1 MKILRKMA
9 QAVGFMP
16 RDVVPTFV
24 RTTDSGE
31 SLSQSSAMALSAVWA
46 CVNLISGTIS
56 SLPLTVYRRGA
67 DGVERVDRTH
77 PLYRVLHDSPNF
89 DQTALDFWDFAA
101 AAVELWGNAYARPI
115 RNSAG
120 AIIALEPLPPDA
132 TTVKRG
138 ANGRLEYRWT
148 KDGKTFTAADRD
160 ILHIRGPGGDPRGGM
175 STLTFGAN
183 AMATARAADRS
194 AGTFF
199 RNGAKASG
207 VLTFEKWLSPEQRE
221 LAEAGF
227 AEKFLGAAN
236 SGKPI
241 ILEGGTTW
249 QQLSVNPDDAQLL
262 ETRSFSIEEVCRFFA
277 VPPVMIGHSSKVSSW
292 PSAVEQ
298 QVLMFMKFTLRR
310 RIKRIEMA
318 IEQQLLSPED
328 RAEGVSVRFNVE
340 GLLRADSAGRS
351 TFYRTMTQI
360 GAMTINEVRELEGLP
375 PVEGGEVPRI
385 QMQNQPINADPEN
398 ANAG

>member
-1 MKILRKMA
+1 MNILRKMA
-9 QAVGFMP
+9 QAIGFTP
-16 RDVVPTFV
+16 RDVPPAML
-24 RTTDSGE
+24 RATDSGE
-31 SLSQSSAMALSAVWA
+31 SLNQLNAMALSAVWA

-56 SLPLTVYRRGA
+56 SLPLTVYRRDGE
-67 DGVERVDRTH
+67 GVERVDRAH
-77 PLYRVLHDSPNF
+77 SLYRVLHESPNF

-115 RNSAG
+115 RNGAG
-120 AIIALEPLPPDA
+120 EIIALDPIAPEGVSVRRRAD
-132 TTVKRG
+132 
-138 ANGRLEYRWT
+138 GRLEYSFT
-148 KDGKTFTAADRD
+148 KDGKSFTLADRD

-183 AMATARAADRS
+183 AMGTARAADRS

-227 AEKFLGAAN
+227 TEKFLGAAN

-249 QQLSVNPDDAQLL
+249 QQLSVNPNDAQLL
-262 ETRSFSIEEVCRFFA
+262 ETRGFSIEEICRFFA

-310 RIKRIEMA
+310 RLKRIEMA
-318 IEQQLLSPED
+318 IEQQLLSPAD
-328 RAEGVSVRFNVE
+328 KAAGVSVRFNVE

-375 PVEGGEVPRI
+375 PVAGGEVPRI
-385 QMQNQPINADPEN
+385 QMQNQPITADPE
-398 ANAG
+398 APNAG